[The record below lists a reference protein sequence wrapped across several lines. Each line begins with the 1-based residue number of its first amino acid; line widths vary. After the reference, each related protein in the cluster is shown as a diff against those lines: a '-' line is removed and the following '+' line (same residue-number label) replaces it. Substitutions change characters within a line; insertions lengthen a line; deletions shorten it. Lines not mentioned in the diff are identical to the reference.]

1 MPKIEKAKT
10 KLIILNVLFI
20 LSCAVSILAYRYLT
34 NVNLSAPS
42 LKPKPA
48 YYLMSS
54 SMLNKGAQLSLI
66 SRTNDLISK
75 ERLNLQDI
83 SKVALTSGRILFAG
97 ERANNLL
104 EITEKGQKQFH
115 LLDNPAYSGVTAICY
130 GKDQLISVMNG
141 NMTKE
146 GYQSLL
152 VVQDLAG
159 NLLFQ
164 KVIPLFAQ
172 KAVVNGGK
180 AYIVGA
186 AVKNDGN
193 FACALT
199 VVDLQAK
206 TSATYETE
214 AEHKYKDVIACT
226 GKLYCLS
233 GDRNA
238 IHKEIH
244 IYDSETLQLNEK
256 IYLPEEADTLFEF
269 NEKLHLLI
277 GNKIQPLSAAGK
289 LEKELYTL
297 QPNGRFV
304 QAHKQ
309 GEHLYILYK
318 QSEAGSESR
327 TIKVQIV
334 DLHLRYGSKVVTD
347 YTLDNQPGQLLA
359 FAPLPLP
366 TR

>member
-20 LSCAVSILAYRYLT
+20 LSCAVSVLAYRYLT

-66 SRTNDLISK
+66 SRTNDLINK
-75 ERLNLQDI
+75 ESLNLQDI

-152 VVQDLAG
+152 LVQDLAG

-172 KAVVNGGK
+172 KAV
-180 AYIVGA
+180 
-186 AVKNDGN
+186 
-193 FACALT
+193 
-199 VVDLQAK
+199 
-206 TSATYETE
+206 S
-214 AEHKYKDVIACT
+214 T
-226 GKLYCLS
+226 GEKHILS
-233 GDRNA
+233 G
-238 IHKEIH
+238 
-244 IYDSETLQLNEK
+244 
-256 IYLPEEADTLFEF
+256 
-269 NEKLHLLI
+269 
-277 GNKIQPLSAAGK
+277 
-289 LEKELYTL
+289 
-297 QPNGRFV
+297 
-304 QAHKQ
+304 
-309 GEHLYILYK
+309 
-318 QSEAGSESR
+318 
-327 TIKVQIV
+327 
-334 DLHLRYGSKVVTD
+334 
-347 YTLDNQPGQLLA
+347 
-359 FAPLPLP
+359 LPLKMTVILP
-366 TR
+366 AP

>member
-1 MPKIEKAKT
+1 MPKIEKSKAR
-10 KLIILNVLFI
+10 LIFLNVLFI
-20 LSCAVSILAYRYLT
+20 LSCAVSVFAYNYRANINLT
-34 NVNLSAPS
+34 SPI

-66 SRTNDLISK
+66 SRTNDLIGK
-75 ERLNLQDI
+75 ESLNLQDI

-152 VVQDLAG
+152 LVQDLAG

-186 AVKNDGN
+186 AVKSDGN

-206 TSATYETE
+206 TASTYETE
-214 AEHKYKDVIACT
+214 AEHKYKDVIACA

-233 GDRNA
+233 GYRNA
-238 IHKEIH
+238 LHKEIH
-244 IYDSETLQLNEK
+244 IYDSETLQLNNK
-256 IYLPEEADTLFEF
+256 IYLPEEAAALFEF
-269 NEKLHLLI
+269 NDKLHLLI

-297 QPNGRFV
+297 QQNGRFV

-309 GEHLYILYK
+309 GEHLYMLYK
-318 QSEAGSESR
+318 QSGAGSESR

-347 YTLDNQPGQLLA
+347 YTLENQPGQLLA
-359 FAPLPLP
+359 FAPLPTP
-366 TR
+366 TL